1 MDWEAAAADW
11 AVADS
16 EAVGQAVAATE
27 EVGQAVAATE
37 EAGWAAAGWVAE
49 AEAEKATEE
58 AVATGTRLGWTR
70 ALKSC
75 TWSLGSR
82 MLSGSESQCM
92 QPAR

>member
-16 EAVGQAVAATE
+16 EA
-27 EVGQAVAATE
+27 VGQAVAATE